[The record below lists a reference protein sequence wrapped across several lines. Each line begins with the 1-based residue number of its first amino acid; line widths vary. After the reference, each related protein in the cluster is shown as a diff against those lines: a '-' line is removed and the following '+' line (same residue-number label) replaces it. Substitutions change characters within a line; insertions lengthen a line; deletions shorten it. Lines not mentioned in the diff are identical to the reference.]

1 MNRPCISIVI
11 LAIILSPAYPA
22 SALTRF
28 EAAKP
33 KGIYLAFGLG
43 YGSSQAHFD
52 RDTHLNGQKATPLL
66 HFRAGLAVDK
76 RVLVGF
82 EHNDWLREFD
92 DRTYGYALSSISAT
106 YYLAKNVFLRGG
118 PALGIVSY
126 SYANYDDFK
135 VSYYAVGLGYGLAI
149 GGDIRITRV
158 FSLVPEVQYL
168 HMSVKCPKMS
178 ANVVS
183 LVLAVGW
190 FW

>member
-1 MNRPCISIVI
+1 VNRKYITVVI
-11 LAIILSPAYPA
+11 LAIMLSPAHPA

-28 EAAKP
+28 ETAKP
-33 KGIYLAFGLG
+33 KGIYLALGLG

-52 RDTHLNGQKATPLL
+52 RNTYLNGQKATPLL
-66 HFRAGLAVDK
+66 HFRVGLAVGK

-82 EHNDWLREFD
+82 EHNEWLRELD

-106 YYLAKNVFLRGG
+106 YYLAKNVFLRAG

-135 VSYYAVGLGYGLAI
+135 ASYYAVGLGYGLAI
-149 GGDIRITRV
+149 GSDIRITRA
-158 FSLVPEVQYL
+158 FSFVPEVQYL
-168 HMSVKCPKMS
+168 RMSLKCPKMS
-178 ANVVS
+178 ASVVS
-183 LVLAVGW
+183 IVLAVGW